1 MRRVIAGTINFLR
14 YLNKPFNSNQA
25 GYIRMNRNLIVLI
38 LLTVFVAPVMAD
50 KPEWAGKGK
59 PTDEQKAVHKSAMEA
74 KGDSDDDDGHLNE
87 KKQKKKKKE
96 KSSKLKGIEK
106 QSVKKSEQEQ
116 KELER
121 GSDKGKASRE
131 ENRKKWWRVWGE

>member
-1 MRRVIAGTINFLR
+1 
-14 YLNKPFNSNQA
+14 
-25 GYIRMNRNLIVLI
+25 MNRNLIVLI
-38 LLTVFVAPVMAD
+38 LLSVFVAPVMAD

-74 KGDSDDDDGHLNE
+74 KGDSDDDDIRLKE
-87 KKQKKKKKE
+87 KKD

-106 QSVKKSEQEQ
+106 QSAKKSEQEQ
-116 KELER
+116 KELEK

-131 ENRKKWWRVWGE
+131 ENRKKWWKLWGE